1 MDFFIKEDN
10 IRVGCRGGKNL
21 FKWDDVRLLYNR
33 ERECYLGVSQSL
45 GFLDKGGKWR
55 KRDWWQNFKPDK
67 EKNKKK
73 LEEEIKKIKEEEKE
87 KLREAIYG
95 KNKDDNNNN
104 INKLTDFQWERLMKK
119 KSNENKNKLDF
130 YDNDEHRPG
139 LGINT
144 TIKFNK
150 SVKKIDNEDIT
161 KLKGTIQEYEKIN
174 NINNNNNNNNNNKEL
189 LNQKRKRIE
198 EKFIQKKNI
207 PEHHKHHHNK

>member
-1 MDFFIKEDN
+1 M
-10 IRVGCRGGKNL
+10 GK
-21 FKWDDVRLLYNR
+21 
-33 ERECYLGVSQSL
+33 
-45 GFLDKGGKWR
+45 
-55 KRDWWQNFKPDK
+55 
-67 EKNKKK
+67 
-73 LEEEIKKIKEEEKE
+73 
-87 KLREAIYG
+87 
-95 KNKDDNNNN
+95 
-104 INKLTDFQWERLMKK
+104 INEK

-174 NINNNNNNNNNNKEL
+174 NINNNNNNNNNNNKEL

>member
-10 IRVGCRGGKNL
+10 IRPGCRGGKNL

-55 KRDWWQNFKPDK
+55 KRDWWQNYKPDK

-73 LEEEIKKIKEEEKE
+73 LEDEIKKIKEEEKE

-95 KNKDDNNNN
+95 KNDNNNN
-104 INKLTDFQWERLMKK
+104 NNNNKLTDFQWEKIMKK
-119 KSNENKNKLDF
+119 NDNKNKLDF

-144 TIKFNK
+144 TIKF
-150 SVKKIDNEDIT
+150 KKNIKNYDNEDIG
-161 KLKGTIQEYEKIN
+161 KLKGTIEEYEKIHN
-174 NINNNNNNNNNNKEL
+174 LNKNNNNLNNNNLNNNNNKEY

-207 PEHHKHHHNK
+207 NNKN

>member
-139 LGINT
+139 VGINT

-174 NINNNNNNNNNNKEL
+174 NINNNNNNNNKEL